1 MVGIAIKFGFPIFY
15 CYLCI
20 KQKKQI
26 MRRMKE
32 LLSKAGEQLHKFIS
46 NGGWISILVFAFFG
60 ILFAVVGHYGTM
72 GFNWKWF
79 LFFELPLYAF
89 CGWALYKVFKLI
101 KNNPDIFKI

>member
-1 MVGIAIKFGFPIFY
+1 MKSPKIFGGFIFY

-26 MRRMKE
+26 KIMKT
-32 LLSKAGEQLHKFIS
+32 LLRKAGEQLHKFIS

-101 KNNPDIFKI
+101 KNNPDVFKY